1 MYQMLQFNPGLA
13 KTIVRNYSSQCGS
26 SGFSKKRPL
35 TMTDLGELTI
45 AEVKVVLA
53 KSKNA
58 DLPGHCIRDF
68 QPAPSSA
75 TCWTKFG
82 QVVDSSQM
90 VVLLRLPIGNRP

>member
-1 MYQMLQFNPGLA
+1 MLQFNPGLA